1 MSNPNRD
8 VTVIGFGPGASSF
21 SGTENDETPT
31 VPMDGREVVLT
42 KSEFWKFL
50 RMRFREEVKPETSS
64 TEPPRPAQPEATP
77 RFARPNGQ

>member
-31 VPMDGREVVLT
+31 VLMDGREVVLT

-50 RMRFREEVKPETSS
+50 RMRFREEVKPAEQ
-64 TEPPRPAQPEATP
+64 PAQPEAMP